1 MYINKKIAIILIFL
15 AFLFIPSSNNTVNT
29 FNESKVKGVEDIKL
43 KSSKYDISYKTKDIE
58 KLNEESKSPNINI
71 DKERQKS
78 VSYNREDVTQISRV
92 TKEELKEVFNNYT
105 GASTMVNLADAL
117 VDAESIYGVNAFTM
131 AAIVALE
138 SGFATSRRAI
148 EDNNLTGYEVYSD
161 DSQGRLFPSQ
171 YESILQTA
179 RHLSENY
186 LNEEGIYYEGLSVD
200 DIQINYCPDEGK
212 NKKWEVK
219 VDKIASGFLEVY
231 KNLFL

>member
-43 KSSKYDISYKTKDIE
+43 KYSKYDISYKAKDIE